1 MKLKIPG
8 NSKTVV
14 VEADDRISSTAIGVV
29 STKLG
34 RMLTVS
40 KDANVNSLYNYPV
53 QGTAAD
59 GFKLALIKLD
69 EKLSGLDAKI
79 VHILHDEI
87 IVEASE
93 DIADSVA
100 AIVKTCMERAFINM
114 LPGVPFVVA
123 PKVKDSWG

>member
-1 MKLKIPG
+1 M
-8 NSKTVV
+8 

-34 RMLTVS
+34 RMLTVY

-87 IVEASE
+87 IVEAKD

-100 AIVKTCMERAFINM
+100 VTVKNCMERAFSNM
-114 LPGVPFVVA
+114 LPGVPFVVI
-123 PKVKDSWG
+123 PEVKDSWG